1 MKVFNFY
8 PFFTEL
14 KSSSS
19 ETNYFFLMVTD
30 NVVSFDKAGEKLTS
44 TASPN
49 FPFLFASRLTDC
61 PQVIESL
68 SDQFVSI
75 GPVETT
81 SVSVDWDLGWSSVTV
96 NSDEDTG
103 LVKLT
108 DSF

>member
-1 MKVFNFY
+1 MI
-8 PFFTEL
+8 
-14 KSSSS
+14 
-19 ETNYFFLMVTD
+19 TD
-30 NVVSFDKAGEKLTS
+30 KVVSFDKAGETLTS

-68 SDQFVSI
+68 SDELVSI

-81 SVSVDWDLGWSSVTV
+81 SVSVDWDLGWSSVIV
-96 NSDEDTG
+96 NDDDATG

-108 DSF
+108 DSFQMYSVPENV